1 MRRTAVLLA
10 LALAASCLGA
20 AAQTAPPASPL
31 VEAYRA
37 ALSFDPAYR
46 AARQEQL
53 AAQEGIELAAGARR
67 PEVSLTG
74 TGAFNSLEQKAGA
87 ATRSPDYTSSSV
99 GVQLRQPLIDRELE
113 SREAQA
119 RLRARQ
125 ADAVLVVR
133 ALELGERLVEAY
145 VQLAHANA
153 LVDLAREELERQ
165 GQVVES
171 ARRSLRGGEG
181 TATEVLEAVS
191 REDLLRAQLGAA
203 QTSLENAR
211 ETLLGLTGPGLAL
224 PASRLGDRLPPAQ
237 PPAGGDAF
245 LDALLATHPEV
256 QARQLGVELARENI
270 RAARAPYRTRV
281 EWWVGVSR
289 SDSDAVN
296 TINQVNTLRSTGVQ
310 LNVPLYS
317 GGREGAATRQ
327 AQLLAGK
334 SEADLDAT
342 RESLRLKLRQALRG
356 LDASGQRWRALQS
369 ARQST
374 RQLVDATRRSIAGG
388 VRSRLDLLLA
398 ERQLA
403 EVLRAEQDALA
414 EHLRAWW
421 RAASARGQA
430 GEPELRQLEQSIA
443 P

>member
-1 MRRTAVLLA
+1 MRRATLLA
-10 LALAASCLGA
+10 LALALSCLHV
-20 AAQTAPPASPL
+20 AAQVDAPASPL

-53 AAQEGIELAAGARR
+53 AAQEGIALAAGARR

-74 TGAFNSLEQKAGA
+74 TGAFNSLEQRAGA
-87 ATRSPDYTSSSV
+87 VTRSPDYTSSSV
-99 GVQLRQPLIDRELE
+99 GVQLRQPLINRELE

-125 ADAVLVVR
+125 ADAVLAVR

-153 LVDLAREELERQ
+153 LVQLSGEELERQ
-165 GQVVES
+165 AQVVES

-181 TATEVLEAVS
+181 TTTEVLEAAS
-191 REDLLRAQLGAA
+191 RADLLRAQKGAA
-203 QTSLENAR
+203 QTAVENAR
-211 ETLLGLTGPGLAL
+211 ETLLGLTGPGFVPPAPRL
-224 PASRLGDRLPPAQ
+224 ASRLPP
-237 PPAGGDAF
+237 PPSGPGPDGLVDAM
-245 LDALLATHPEV
+245 LATHPEV
-256 QARQLGVELARENI
+256 QARELGVDLARENI
-270 RAARAPYRTRV
+270 NAARAPYRTRV
-281 EWWVGVSR
+281 DWWVGVSR
-289 SDSDAVN
+289 SDSDVIN

-310 LNVPLYS
+310 LSVPLYS

-334 SEADLDAT
+334 AEADLDAA

-356 LDASGQRWRALQS
+356 LDASGQRWQALQS

-403 EVLRAEQDALA
+403 EVLREEQDALA

-421 RAASARGQA
+421 RAASARGTA
-430 GEPELRQLEQSIA
+430 AEPELRQLEQSIA